1 MATHMKK
8 HNKRTGFKSQE
19 LEFADKSQGEDY
31 GEVIAPKGN
40 CRFDVKLFSTKETVN
55 VPIRGKLTHGK
66 TKQRIAPGD
75 IVLLLPDISN
85 PYIIACKYTP
95 ENVKK
100 LQSRGELSQAVT
112 TSINT
117 TTITIGNEST
127 SKHVDDIEID
137 DEFIANL

>member
-1 MATHMKK
+1 MKK

-40 CRFDVKLFSTKETVN
+40 CRFDVKLFSTGEIVN

-85 PYIIACKYTP
+85 PYIITYKYSDD
-95 ENVKK
+95 NVKK
-100 LQSRGELSQAVT
+100 LRSRGELSQVVVSST
-112 TSINT
+112 NT
-117 TTITIGNEST
+117 TTVAFGSESIN
-127 SKHVDDIEID
+127 KEVDDIEID